1 MATIDRKRYEH
12 DKGAAKRAQKEI
24 IRKLE
29 ELGGKLYDD
38 DDVLYQGTKIVL
50 PEGMDLKTGIGFLE
64 KKRQELEKT
73 TRFVRTFNYRPWDG
87 AWCMWN
93 ALKRTFGVVGHQETI
108 IQTMFGTHVEP
119 PAMITINVDV
129 DKREQIP
136 WGTFA
141 LPLFPGLLF
150 EADSARNDYG
160 DVFSLSAEGP
170 KKYKAAV
177 EGIFALIEEEL
188 KERSMYRG
196 RAFDGQGMP
205 EFVDLSTV
213 DPRKVVYSQE
223 VLTQL
228 EANVWAQLRHTDVF
242 VEKGIPLKRAVLVHG
257 PYGCGK
263 TLAATLTGQEAVA
276 NGWTFIK
283 ARPGRDDLGQVMQ
296 TARLYQPS
304 VVFYE
309 DIDQV
314 AAPEAGGH
322 EAISRLLD
330 DFDGVSAKGTR
341 ILCILTTNHPERIH
355 KGMVRPGRL
364 DAMIE
369 INDLDQPGVT
379 RLIQSCIEEDLSD
392 NIDWDAVFEAAHG
405 YKPAFVTELS
415 TRAVRYL
422 VTRTHGHPN
431 GEKVG
436 TEDLVHSAEGL
447 RPQYEKMSG
456 ARDTQERHELAD
468 VLGREVTKA
477 ATIAVRE
484 NVQDRILNPAKN

>member
-1 MATIDRKRYEH
+1 MATIEVNYQH
-12 DKGAAKRAQKEI
+12 DKKEAARAQKEI
-24 IRKLE
+24 RRRLE

-38 DDVLYQGTKIVL
+38 DDVTYQGNRLIL
-50 PEGMDLKTGIGFLE
+50 PENMDLKGAIGFLE
-64 KKRQELEKT
+64 KKRQEMEKET
-73 TRFVRTFNYRPWDG
+73 VFSRTFNYRPWDG
-87 AWCMWN
+87 AWCMWQ
-93 ALKRTFGVVGHQETI
+93 ALKRVFGIVGHQETVY
-108 IQTMFGTHVEP
+108 QTMFGPQVEP

-129 DKREQIP
+129 DKQEQIP

-141 LPLFPGLLF
+141 LPMFPGLLF
-150 EADSARNDYG
+150 QTETGRNDFG
-160 DVFSLSAEGP
+160 NVFMLYANGP

-177 EGIFALIEEEL
+177 EGIFTLIELEL

-196 RAFDGQGMP
+196 RAFDGQQFP
-205 EFVDLSTV
+205 EFVDLSAV

-223 VLTQL
+223 VMTQL
-228 EANVWAQLRHTDVF
+228 EANVWAQLRHTAEF
-242 VEKGIPLKRAVLVHG
+242 ERLGIPLKRAVLVHG
-257 PYGCGK
+257 PYGTGK

-283 ARPGRDDLGQVMQ
+283 ARPGRDDLGEVMQ

-369 INDLDQPGVT
+369 INDLDVEGVAK
-379 RLIQSCIEEDLSD
+379 LVQSCIEESLADG
-392 NIDWDAVFEAAHG
+392 IDWDAVFETAEG

-422 VTRTHGHPN
+422 IARMKGSP
-431 GEKVG
+431 GDEKVT
-436 TEDLVHSAEGL
+436 TEDLVHAAVGL
-447 RPQYEKMSG
+447 RPQYDKMTG

-484 NVQDRILNPAKN
+484 NVQDRLLDPAKS

>member
-1 MATIDRKRYEH
+1 MATIEVNYQH
-12 DKGAAKRAQKEI
+12 DKKEAARAQKEI
-24 IRKLE
+24 RRRLE

-38 DDVLYQGTKIVL
+38 DDVTYQGNRLIL
-50 PEGMDLKTGIGFLE
+50 PENMDLKGAIGFLE
-64 KKRQELEKT
+64 KKRQEMEKET
-73 TRFVRTFNYRPWDG
+73 VFSRTFNYRPWDG
-87 AWCMWN
+87 AWCMWQ
-93 ALKRTFGVVGHQETI
+93 ALKRVFGIVGHQETVY
-108 IQTMFGTHVEP
+108 QTMFGPQVEP

-129 DKREQIP
+129 DKQEQIP

-141 LPLFPGLLF
+141 LPMFPGLLF
-150 EADSARNDYG
+150 QTETGRNDFG
-160 DVFSLSAEGP
+160 NVFMLYANGP

-177 EGIFALIEEEL
+177 EGIFTLIELEL

-196 RAFDGQGMP
+196 RAFDGQQFP
-205 EFVDLSTV
+205 EFVDLSAV

-223 VLTQL
+223 VMTQL
-228 EANVWAQLRHTDVF
+228 EANVWAQLRHTAEF
-242 VEKGIPLKRAVLVHG
+242 ERLGIPLKRAVLVHG
-257 PYGCGK
+257 PYGTGK

-283 ARPGRDDLGQVMQ
+283 ARPGRDDLGEVMQ

-369 INDLDQPGVT
+369 INDLDVEGVAK
-379 RLIQSCIEEDLSD
+379 LVQSCIEESLADG
-392 NIDWDAVFEAAHG
+392 IDWDAVFEAAEG

-422 VTRTHGHPN
+422 IARMKGSP
-431 GEKVG
+431 GDEKVT
-436 TEDLVHSAEGL
+436 TEDLVHAAVGL
-447 RPQYEKMSG
+447 RPQYDKMTG

-484 NVQDRILNPAKN
+484 NVQDRLLDPAKS

>member
-1 MATIDRKRYEH
+1 MATIEVNYQH
-12 DKGAAKRAQKEI
+12 DKKEAARAQKEI
-24 IRKLE
+24 RRRLE

-38 DDVLYQGTKIVL
+38 DDVTYQGNRLIL
-50 PEGMDLKTGIGFLE
+50 PENMDLKGAIGFLE
-64 KKRQELEKT
+64 KKRQEMEKET
-73 TRFVRTFNYRPWDG
+73 VFSRTFNYRPWDG
-87 AWCMWN
+87 AWCMWQ
-93 ALKRTFGVVGHQETI
+93 ALKRVFGIVGHQETVY
-108 IQTMFGTHVEP
+108 QTMFGPQVEP

-129 DKREQIP
+129 DKQEQIP

-141 LPLFPGLLF
+141 LPMFPGLLF
-150 EADSARNDYG
+150 QTETGRNDFG
-160 DVFSLSAEGP
+160 NVFMLYANGP

-177 EGIFALIEEEL
+177 EGIFTLIELEL

-196 RAFDGQGMP
+196 RAFDGQQFP
-205 EFVDLSTV
+205 EFVDLSAV

-223 VLTQL
+223 VMTQL
-228 EANVWAQLRHTDVF
+228 EANVWAQLRHTAEF
-242 VEKGIPLKRAVLVHG
+242 ERLGIPLKRAVLVHG
-257 PYGCGK
+257 PYGTGK

-283 ARPGRDDLGQVMQ
+283 ARPGRDDLGEVMQ

-369 INDLDQPGVT
+369 INDLDVEGVAK
-379 RLIQSCIEEDLSD
+379 LVQSCIEESLADG
-392 NIDWDAVFEAAHG
+392 IDWDAVFEAAEG

-422 VTRTHGHPN
+422 IARMKGSP
-431 GEKVG
+431 GDEKVT
-436 TEDLVHSAEGL
+436 TEDLVHAAVGL
-447 RPQYEKMSG
+447 RPQYDKMTG
-456 ARDTQERHELAD
+456 ARDTQERNELAD

-484 NVQDRILNPAKN
+484 NVQDRLLDPAKS